1 MNKEHISQ
9 MESGIYFEKA
19 EKTPIFTHGIYSEKN
34 FSKSLK
40 KSE

>member
-19 EKTPIFTHGIYSEKN
+19 VNTPIFTHGIYSEKN
-34 FSKSLK
+34 FFK
-40 KSE
+40 KFEKK